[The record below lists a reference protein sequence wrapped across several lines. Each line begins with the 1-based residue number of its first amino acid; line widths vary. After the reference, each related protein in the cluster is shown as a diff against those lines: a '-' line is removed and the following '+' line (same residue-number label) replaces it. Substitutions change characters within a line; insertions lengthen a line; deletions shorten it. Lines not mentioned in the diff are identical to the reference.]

1 LPRNYNKK
9 QENDFTFA
17 EIGTFVGLWAAAHI
31 GTILEENGGTALKSL
46 KLLSKFMEGNKLI
59 YLGATLSMCL
69 ATLFTTA
76 IPIVMRT
83 IIDSVIGKEPMAL
96 PEWITERIQQAGGR
110 EMLVGNLW
118 IVCAALVALT
128 ACQGI
133 FQFFKGK
140 LVAVAAENSGKNI
153 RDRLYNH
160 LQHLPYDYHV
170 KVQTGDIIQR
180 CTSDV
185 ETVRSFV
192 SGQFIEMIQSIISF
206 ACVLTVMLSINAA
219 YTAVS
224 LIMVP
229 FILAFTVKFFTS
241 MKKIFKLTDE
251 AEGSMSST
259 LQENF
264 TGARVVR
271 AFGAQ
276 AFEIDKFEGKS
287 RGYRDHILEIVYLM
301 SNFWSSSDLLC
312 MLQFGAVLL
321 AGVYMTTSGSIT
333 LGTMTAFSTLAGM
346 LIWPVRQLGQILSFM
361 GQSFVSLGRLQE
373 ILDAAPEHAEENEF
387 EPKIKGDIEFDHVHF
402 EYEEGKPVLD
412 DVSFHIKK
420 GKTVA
425 ILGATGS
432 GKSSLVHLLLRLYDY
447 SKGSIKLDGVEIKNI
462 NKKWLRRN
470 VGIVLQEPFLFS
482 KTVKENIGIAK
493 PGAQENEIIA
503 ASSTASV
510 HNTIEEFENGYETMV
525 GERGVTLSG
534 GQRQRLA
541 IARTII
547 RDVPILIFDDSLS
560 AVDMETD
567 AAIRRALKE
576 RRKDVTTIIISHRI
590 TTLAEA
596 DEIFVLEDGKIKQ
609 SGTHEQLIA
618 QEGLYRRVWYIQ
630 NSLEE
635 ELADIV

>member
-1 LPRNYNKK
+1 M
-9 QENDFTFA
+9 
-17 EIGTFVGLWAAAHI
+17 
-31 GTILEENGGTALKSL
+31 KSL
-46 KLLSKFMEGNKLI
+46 KLLLKFMEGNKMI

-118 IVCAALVALT
+118 VVCGALVALT

-140 LVAVAAENSGKNI
+140 LVAVAAENSGRNI

-229 FILAFTVKFFTS
+229 FILVFTVKFFTS

-287 RGYRDHILEIVYLM
+287 RGYRDHILEIVHLM

-373 ILDAAPEHAEENEF
+373 ILDTAPEHAEENEF
-387 EPKIKGDIEFDHVHF
+387 EPKVKGDIEFDHVHF

-447 SKGSIKLDGVEIKNI
+447 SKGSIKLDGVEIRNI

-482 KTVKENIGIAK
+482 KSIKENIGIAK
-493 PGAQENEIIA
+493 PGAQESEIFA
-503 ASSTASV
+503 ASATASV
-510 HNTIEEFENGYETMV
+510 HSTIEEFENGYETMV

-576 RRKDVTTIIISHRI
+576 RRKDVTTVIISHRI

-596 DEIFVLEDGKIKQ
+596 DEIFVLEDGRIKQ
-609 SGTHEQLIA
+609 RGTHEQLVA

>member
-1 LPRNYNKK
+1 MKN
-9 QENDFTFA
+9 
-17 EIGTFVGLWAAAHI
+17 
-31 GTILEENGGTALKSL
+31 L
-46 KLLSKFMEGNKLI
+46 KLLFKFMEGNRMI
-59 YLGATLSMCL
+59 YLGATLSMIL
-69 ATLFTTA
+69 ATVFTTA
-76 IPIVMRT
+76 LPIVMRG
-83 IIDSVIGKEPMAL
+83 IIDSVIGNEPMSL
-96 PEWITERIQQAGGR
+96 PGWITERIQLAGGR
-110 EMLVGNLW
+110 TMLVENLLT
-118 IVCAALVALT
+118 VCGLLVILT
-128 ACQGI
+128 ILQGV

-170 KVQTGDIIQR
+170 KSQAGDLIQR

-192 SGQFIEMIQSIISF
+192 SGQFIELIQSIISF
-206 ACVLTVMLSINAA
+206 SCVLTVMFSISAV

-224 LIMVP
+224 LMMVP
-229 FILAFTVKFFTS
+229 FILLFTVKFFTG
-241 MKKIFKLTDE
+241 MKKTFKLTDE
-251 AEGSMSST
+251 AEGSMSSA

-264 TGARVVR
+264 IGARVVR
-271 AFGAQ
+271 AFGTQ
-276 AFEIDKFEGKS
+276 TFEIEKFEGKS
-287 RGYRDHILEIVYLM
+287 REYRDYILKIVRLM
-301 SNFWSSSDLLC
+301 SSFWSNSDLLC
-312 MLQFGAVLL
+312 MLQFGTVLL
-321 AGVYMTTSGSIT
+321 AGVYMTVSGSIT
-333 LGTMTAFSTLAGM
+333 LGTMIAFSTLAGM

-361 GQSFVSLGRLQE
+361 GQSFVALGRLQE
-373 ILDAAPEHAEENEF
+373 IFDAAPERAEEHEY
-387 EPKIKGDIEFDHVHF
+387 EPVIKGGIEFDHVHF
-402 EYEEGKPVLD
+402 EYEEGKPVLED
-412 DVSFHIKK
+412 ISFSIER
-420 GKTVA
+420 GKTIS
-425 ILGATGS
+425 ILGSTGS
-432 GKSSLVHLLLRLYDY
+432 GKSSLVHLLLRLYDC
-447 SKGSIKLDGVEIKNI
+447 SGGSIKLDGVDIKNI
-462 NKKWLRRN
+462 NKKWLRKN

-482 KTVKENIGIAK
+482 KSVKENIGIAK
-493 PGAQENEIIA
+493 PGAREDEIFA

-510 HNTIEEFENGYETMV
+510 HDTIQSFENGYDTMV

-567 AAIRRALKE
+567 AAIRKALKD

-596 DEIFVLEDGKIKQ
+596 DRIFVMENGKISQ

-618 QEGLYRRVWYIQ
+618 QDGLYKRVWHIQ

-635 ELADIV
+635 ELEEVV

>member
-1 LPRNYNKK
+1 M
-9 QENDFTFA
+9 
-17 EIGTFVGLWAAAHI
+17 
-31 GTILEENGGTALKSL
+31 KSL

-59 YLGATLSMCL
+59 YLAATLSIFM
-69 ATLFTTA
+69 ATLFSTA
-76 IPIVMRT
+76 IPIVMKT
-83 IIDSVIGKEPMAL
+83 IIDSVIGDSPMTL
-96 PEWITERIQQAGGR
+96 PAWITNMIEQAGGR
-110 EMLVGNLW
+110 RMLVGNLW
-118 IVCAALVALT
+118 MACAVLAVLT
-128 ACQGI
+128 ALQGI
-133 FQFFKGK
+133 FLFLKGK
-140 LVAVAAENSGKNI
+140 LVSVTAENSGKNI
-153 RDRLYNH
+153 RDRLYDH
-160 LQHLPYDYHV
+160 LQNLPYDYHV
-170 KVQTGDIIQR
+170 KIQAGDIVQR

-185 ETVRSFV
+185 ETVRTFV
-192 SGQFIEMIQSIISF
+192 SGQLIELIQSLISF
-206 ACVLTVMLSINAA
+206 ACVLTVMLIINAT

-241 MKKIFKLTDE
+241 MKKTFKLTDE

-276 AFEIDKFEGKS
+276 AFEINKFEEKS
-287 RGYRDHILEIVYLM
+287 KEYRDYILRIVRLM
-301 SNFWSSSDLLC
+301 ANFWSSSDLLC

-321 AGVYMTTSGSIT
+321 TGVYMTISGSIT

-346 LIWPVRQLGQILSFM
+346 LIWPVRQMGQILSFM

-373 ILDAAPEHAEENEF
+373 ILDAEPERTQNNEY
-387 EPKIKGDIEFDHVHF
+387 EPEIKGDIEFQNVYF
-402 EYEEGKPVLD
+402 EYENEKPVLD
-412 DVSFHIKK
+412 DVSFRIKK
-420 GKTVA
+420 GSTVA
-425 ILGATGS
+425 ILGSTGS

-447 SKGSIKLDGVEIKNI
+447 QKGSVKIDGVELRNI
-462 NKKWLRRN
+462 SRKWLRKH

-482 KTVKENIGIAK
+482 KTVKDNIAIAK
-493 PGAQENEIIA
+493 PGAPEKEIFA

-510 HNTIEEFENGYETMV
+510 HDTIKGFENGYETMV

-541 IARTII
+541 IARTIL
-547 RDVPILIFDDSLS
+547 RDVPILVFDDSLS

-567 AAIRRALKE
+567 ASIRKALKE

-596 DEIFVLEDGKIKQ
+596 DRIFVLEGGKIKQ
-609 SGTHEQLIA
+609 SGTHEELIM
-618 QEGLYRRVWYIQ
+618 QEGLYKRVWCIQ
-630 NSLEE
+630 NSLED

>member
-1 LPRNYNKK
+1 M
-9 QENDFTFA
+9 
-17 EIGTFVGLWAAAHI
+17 
-31 GTILEENGGTALKSL
+31 KSL
-46 KLLSKFMEGNKLI
+46 KLLSKFMEGNKMI

-69 ATLFTTA
+69 ATLFTTS

-96 PEWITERIQQAGGR
+96 PEWVAERIQQAGGR

-118 IVCAALVALT
+118 VVCGVLVVLT
-128 ACQGI
+128 VCQGI

-185 ETVRSFV
+185 ETVRGFV
-192 SGQFIEMIQSIISF
+192 STQFIEMVQSIISF

-241 MKKIFKLTDE
+241 MKKIFKVTDE
-251 AEGSMSST
+251 AEGNMSST

-264 TGARVVR
+264 SGARVVR

-276 AFEIDKFEGKS
+276 TFEIDKFEGKS

-301 SNFWSSSDLLC
+301 SNFWSKSDLLC

-321 AGVYMTTSGSIT
+321 VGVYMTISGSIT
-333 LGTMTAFSTLAGM
+333 LGTMTAFSTLAAM
-346 LIWPVRQLGQILSFM
+346 LIWPVRQLGQILSSM
-361 GQSFVSLGRLQE
+361 GQSFVSLSRLQE
-373 ILDAAPEHAEENEF
+373 ILDAVPEHAEENEF
-387 EPKIKGDIEFDHVHF
+387 EPEIKGDIEFDHVHF

-412 DVSFHIKK
+412 DVSFKVK
-420 GKTVA
+420 RGKTVA

-447 SKGSIKLDGVEIKNI
+447 PKGSIKLDGVEIKKI

-493 PGAQENEIIA
+493 PGAHENEIFA
-503 ASSTASV
+503 ASSAASV
-510 HNTIEEFENGYETMV
+510 HCTIEEFESGYETMV

-567 AAIRRALKE
+567 AAIRKALKE
-576 RRKDVTTIIISHRI
+576 RRRDVTTIIISHRI

-596 DEIFVLEDGKIKQ
+596 DVIFVLEDGKIKQ

>member
-1 LPRNYNKK
+1 MKN
-9 QENDFTFA
+9 
-17 EIGTFVGLWAAAHI
+17 
-31 GTILEENGGTALKSL
+31 L
-46 KLLSKFMEGNKLI
+46 KLLLKFMEGNRMI
-59 YLGATLSMCL
+59 YLGATLSMIL

-76 IPIVMRT
+76 LPIVMRG
-83 IIDSVIGKEPMAL
+83 IIDSVIGSEPMSL
-96 PEWITERIQQAGGR
+96 PGWITERIQLAGGR
-110 EMLVGNLW
+110 TMLVENLLA
-118 IVCAALVALT
+118 VCGVLVILT
-128 ACQGI
+128 ILQGI
-133 FQFFKGK
+133 FQFLKGK

-170 KVQTGDIIQR
+170 KSQAGDLIQR

-185 ETVRSFV
+185 ETVRGFV
-192 SGQFIEMIQSIISF
+192 SGQFIELIQSIISF
-206 ACVLTVMLSINAA
+206 SCVLTVMFSISAV

-224 LIMVP
+224 LMMVP
-229 FILAFTVKFFTS
+229 FILLFTVKFFTG
-241 MKKIFKLTDE
+241 MKKTFKLTDE
-251 AEGSMSST
+251 AEGSMSSA

-271 AFGAQ
+271 AFGTQ
-276 AFEIDKFEGKS
+276 TFEIEKFGGKS
-287 RGYRDHILEIVYLM
+287 REYRDYILKIVRLM
-301 SNFWSSSDLLC
+301 SSFWSNSDLLC

-321 AGVYMTTSGSIT
+321 AGVYMTVSGSIT
-333 LGTMTAFSTLAGM
+333 LGTMIAFSTLAGM

-361 GQSFVSLGRLQE
+361 GQSFVALGRLQE
-373 ILDAAPEHAEENEF
+373 IFDAAPERAAEHEY
-387 EPKIKGDIEFDHVHF
+387 EPVIKGNIEFDHVHF
-402 EYEEGKPVLD
+402 EYEEGKPVLED
-412 DVSFHIKK
+412 ISFSIER
-420 GKTVA
+420 GKTIS
-425 ILGATGS
+425 ILGSTGS
-432 GKSSLVHLLLRLYDY
+432 GKSSLVHLLLRLYDC
-447 SKGSIKLDGVEIKNI
+447 SGGSIKLDGVDIKNI
-462 NKKWLRRN
+462 NKKWLRKN

-482 KTVKENIGIAK
+482 KSVKENIGIAK
-493 PGAQENEIIA
+493 PGAREDEIFT

-510 HNTIEEFENGYETMV
+510 HDTILSFENGYDTMV

-567 AAIRRALKE
+567 AAIRKALKD

-596 DEIFVLEDGKIKQ
+596 DRIFVMENGKISQ

-618 QEGLYRRVWYIQ
+618 QDGLYKRVWHIQ

-635 ELADIV
+635 ELDEVV

>member
-1 LPRNYNKK
+1 MKN
-9 QENDFTFA
+9 
-17 EIGTFVGLWAAAHI
+17 
-31 GTILEENGGTALKSL
+31 L
-46 KLLSKFMEGNKLI
+46 KLLLKFMEGNRMI
-59 YLGATLSMCL
+59 YLGATLSMIL

-76 IPIVMRT
+76 LPIVMRG
-83 IIDSVIGKEPMAL
+83 IIDSVIGSEPMSL
-96 PEWITERIQQAGGR
+96 PDWITERIQLAGGR
-110 EMLVGNLW
+110 TMLVENLLA
-118 IVCAALVALT
+118 VCGVLVILT
-128 ACQGI
+128 ILQGI
-133 FQFFKGK
+133 FQFLKGK

-170 KVQTGDIIQR
+170 KSQAGDLIQR

-185 ETVRSFV
+185 ETVRGFV
-192 SGQFIEMIQSIISF
+192 SGQFIELIQSIISF
-206 ACVLTVMLSINAA
+206 SCVLTVMFSISAV

-224 LIMVP
+224 LMMVP
-229 FILAFTVKFFTS
+229 FILLFTVKFFTG
-241 MKKIFKLTDE
+241 MKKTFKLTDE
-251 AEGSMSST
+251 AEGSMSSA

-271 AFGAQ
+271 AFGTQ
-276 AFEIDKFEGKS
+276 TFEIEKFGGKS
-287 RGYRDHILEIVYLM
+287 REYRDYILKIVRLM
-301 SNFWSSSDLLC
+301 SSFWSNSDLLC

-321 AGVYMTTSGSIT
+321 AGVYMTVSGSIT
-333 LGTMTAFSTLAGM
+333 LGTMIAFSTLAGM

-361 GQSFVSLGRLQE
+361 GQSFVALGRLQE
-373 ILDAAPEHAEENEF
+373 IFDAAPERAAEHEY
-387 EPKIKGDIEFDHVHF
+387 EPVIKGNIEFDHVHF
-402 EYEEGKPVLD
+402 EYEEGKPVLED
-412 DVSFHIKK
+412 ISFSIER
-420 GKTVA
+420 GKTIS
-425 ILGATGS
+425 ILGSTGS
-432 GKSSLVHLLLRLYDY
+432 GKSSLVHLLLRLYDC
-447 SKGSIKLDGVEIKNI
+447 SGGSIKLDGVDIKNI
-462 NKKWLRRN
+462 NKKWLRKN

-482 KTVKENIGIAK
+482 KSVKENIGIAK
-493 PGAQENEIIA
+493 PGAREDEIFT

-510 HNTIEEFENGYETMV
+510 HDTILSFENGYDTMV

-567 AAIRRALKE
+567 AAIRKALKD

-596 DEIFVLEDGKIKQ
+596 DRIFVMENGKISQ

-618 QEGLYRRVWYIQ
+618 QDGLYKRVWHIQ

-635 ELADIV
+635 ELDEVV

>member
-1 LPRNYNKK
+1 
-9 QENDFTFA
+9 
-17 EIGTFVGLWAAAHI
+17 
-31 GTILEENGGTALKSL
+31 
-46 KLLSKFMEGNKLI
+46 MI
-59 YLGATLSMCL
+59 YLGATLSMCM

-83 IIDSVIGKEPMAL
+83 IIDSVIGKEPIAL
-96 PEWITERIQQAGGR
+96 PGWIAERIQQAGGR

-118 IVCAALVALT
+118 VVCGVLVVLT
-128 ACQGI
+128 ACQGL

-185 ETVRSFV
+185 ETVRGFV
-192 SGQFIEMIQSIISF
+192 SSQFIEMIQSIISF

-229 FILAFTVKFFTS
+229 FILVFTVKFFTS
-241 MKKIFKLTDE
+241 MKKSFKLTDE
-251 AEGSMSST
+251 AEGGMSST

-264 TGARVVR
+264 SGARVVR

-276 AFEIDKFEGKS
+276 TFEIGKFEGKS
-287 RGYRDHILEIVYLM
+287 RGYRDHILEIVHLM
-301 SNFWSSSDLLC
+301 SNFWSSSDLMC

-321 AGVYMTTSGSIT
+321 AGVYLTISGSIT

-346 LIWPVRQLGQILSFM
+346 LIWPIRQLGQILSFM

-373 ILDAAPEHAEENEF
+373 ILDAVPEHAEENEF
-387 EPKIKGDIEFDHVHF
+387 EPKIEGDIEFDHVHF

-432 GKSSLVHLLLRLYDY
+432 GKSSLVHLLLRLYDCP
-447 SKGSIKLDGVEIKNI
+447 KGSIRLDGVEIKNI
-462 NKKWLRRN
+462 NKKWLRKN

-493 PGAQENEIIA
+493 PGAQENEIFT

-510 HNTIEEFENGYETMV
+510 HNTIKEFESGYETMV

-567 AAIRRALKE
+567 AAIRKALKD
-576 RRKDVTTIIISHRI
+576 RRRDVTTIIISHRI

-596 DEIFVLEDGKIKQ
+596 DVIFVLEDGRIRQ

-635 ELADIV
+635 ELVDIV

>member
-1 LPRNYNKK
+1 MKN
-9 QENDFTFA
+9 
-17 EIGTFVGLWAAAHI
+17 
-31 GTILEENGGTALKSL
+31 L
-46 KLLSKFMEGNKLI
+46 KLLLKFMEGNRMI
-59 YLGATLSMCL
+59 YLGATLSMIL

-76 IPIVMRT
+76 LPIVMRG
-83 IIDSVIGKEPMAL
+83 IIDSVIGNEPMSL
-96 PEWITERIQQAGGR
+96 PGWITERIQLAGGR
-110 EMLVGNLW
+110 TMLVENLLA
-118 IVCAALVALT
+118 VCGVLVILT
-128 ACQGI
+128 ILQGI

-170 KVQTGDIIQR
+170 KSQAGDLIQR

-185 ETVRSFV
+185 ETVRGFV
-192 SGQFIEMIQSIISF
+192 SGQFIELIQSIISF
-206 ACVLTVMLSINAA
+206 SCVLTVMFSISAV

-224 LIMVP
+224 LMMVP
-229 FILAFTVKFFTS
+229 FILLFTVKFFTG
-241 MKKIFKLTDE
+241 MKKTFKLTDE
-251 AEGSMSST
+251 AEGSMSSA

-271 AFGAQ
+271 AFGTQ
-276 AFEIDKFEGKS
+276 TFEIEKFGGKS
-287 RGYRDHILEIVYLM
+287 KEYRDYILKIVRLM
-301 SNFWSSSDLLC
+301 SSFWSNSDLLC

-321 AGVYMTTSGSIT
+321 AGVYMTVSGSIT
-333 LGTMTAFSTLAGM
+333 LGTMIAFSTLAGM

-361 GQSFVSLGRLQE
+361 GQSFVALGRLQE
-373 ILDAAPEHAEENEF
+373 IFDAAPERAAEHEY
-387 EPKIKGDIEFDHVHF
+387 EPVIKGGIKFDHVHF
-402 EYEEGKPVLD
+402 EYEEGKPVLED
-412 DVSFHIKK
+412 ISFSIER
-420 GKTVA
+420 GKTIS
-425 ILGATGS
+425 ILGSTGS
-432 GKSSLVHLLLRLYDY
+432 GKSSLVHLLLRLYDC
-447 SKGSIKLDGVEIKNI
+447 SGGSIKLDGVDIKNI
-462 NKKWLRRN
+462 NKKWLRKN

-482 KTVKENIGIAK
+482 KSVKENIGIAK
-493 PGAQENEIIA
+493 PGAREDEIFA

-510 HNTIEEFENGYETMV
+510 HDTIQSFENGYDTMV

-567 AAIRRALKE
+567 AAIRKALKD

-596 DEIFVLEDGKIKQ
+596 DRIFVMENGKISQ

-618 QEGLYRRVWYIQ
+618 QDGLYKRVWHIQ

-635 ELADIV
+635 ELGEVV

>member
-1 LPRNYNKK
+1 MKN
-9 QENDFTFA
+9 
-17 EIGTFVGLWAAAHI
+17 
-31 GTILEENGGTALKSL
+31 L
-46 KLLSKFMEGNKLI
+46 KLLFKFMEGNRMI
-59 YLGATLSMCL
+59 YLGATLSMIL
-69 ATLFTTA
+69 ATVFTTA
-76 IPIVMRT
+76 LPIVMRG
-83 IIDSVIGKEPMAL
+83 IIDSVIGNEPMSL
-96 PEWITERIQQAGGR
+96 PGWITERIQLAGGR
-110 EMLVGNLW
+110 TMLVENLLT
-118 IVCAALVALT
+118 VCGLLVILT
-128 ACQGI
+128 ILQGV

-170 KVQTGDIIQR
+170 KSQAGDLIQR

-192 SGQFIEMIQSIISF
+192 SGQFIELIQSIISF
-206 ACVLTVMLSINAA
+206 SCVLTVMFSISAV

-224 LIMVP
+224 LMMVP
-229 FILAFTVKFFTS
+229 FILLFTVKFFTG
-241 MKKIFKLTDE
+241 MKKTFKLTDE
-251 AEGSMSST
+251 AEGSMSSA

-264 TGARVVR
+264 IGARVVR
-271 AFGAQ
+271 AFGTQ
-276 AFEIDKFEGKS
+276 TFEIEKFEGKS
-287 RGYRDHILEIVYLM
+287 REYRDYILKIVRLM
-301 SNFWSSSDLLC
+301 SSFWSNSDLLC
-312 MLQFGAVLL
+312 MLQFGTVLL
-321 AGVYMTTSGSIT
+321 AGVYMTVSGSIT
-333 LGTMTAFSTLAGM
+333 LGTMIAFSTLAGM

-361 GQSFVSLGRLQE
+361 GQSFVALGRLQE
-373 ILDAAPEHAEENEF
+373 IFDAAPERAEEHEY
-387 EPKIKGDIEFDHVHF
+387 EPVIKGGIEFDHVHF
-402 EYEEGKPVLD
+402 EYEEGKPVHED
-412 DVSFHIKK
+412 ISFSIER
-420 GKTVA
+420 GKTIS
-425 ILGATGS
+425 ILGSTGS
-432 GKSSLVHLLLRLYDY
+432 GKSSLVHLLLRLYDC
-447 SKGSIKLDGVEIKNI
+447 SGGSIKLDGVDIKNI
-462 NKKWLRRN
+462 NKKWLRKN

-482 KTVKENIGIAK
+482 KSVKENIGIAK
-493 PGAQENEIIA
+493 PGAREDEIFA

-510 HNTIEEFENGYETMV
+510 HDTIQSFENGYDTMV

-567 AAIRRALKE
+567 AAIRKALKD

-596 DEIFVLEDGKIKQ
+596 DRIFVMENGKISQ

-618 QEGLYRRVWYIQ
+618 QDGLYKRVWHIQ

-635 ELADIV
+635 ELEEVV